1 MTVAKALQL
10 ATEELTHAGL
20 NTPRLDAEVILGNI
34 MNVSRLELLVHN
46 DDEINKA
53 AQKLFKAQIA
63 RRAKLEPVSYLTNRK
78 SFYKLDFFVDQRV
91 LTPRP
96 ETEIAVE
103 AALDIIEN
111 VLTKKGEMNYL
122 DMGTGSGC
130 IPISILYHLPNGLDK
145 RLKITASDISKDAL
159 EVARV
164 NARNFAMISK
174 IKLLQSD
181 LFKRMD
187 TKNKFDLITANLP
200 YVPRNRKQL
209 TPEEK
214 SIDYE
219 PDVALYGG
227 ETGLDVYLNFFKQV
241 GKFLTPKG
249 QVIVEIDNG
258 QAEAIHQMVKEFLPS
273 KTIKV
278 IRDMAGYRRTV
289 VIY

>member
-1 MTVAKALQL
+1 MTVAKVLQL
-10 ATEELTHAGL
+10 GSDELAAAGL
-20 NTPRLDAEVILGNI
+20 GQPRLDAEVILSNI
-34 MNVSRLELLVHN
+34 MGVSRLELLVHN

-53 AQKLFKAQIA
+53 AQKLFKTHIA
-63 RRAKLEPVSYLTNRK
+63 RRVKLEPVAYLTNRK
-78 SFYKLDFFVDQRV
+78 SFYNLTFFVDKRV

-96 ETEIAVE
+96 ETEVMVE
-103 AALDIIEN
+103 AAIDSLEN
-111 VLTKKGEMNYL
+111 ILTQKKEANYL

-130 IPISILYHLPNGLDK
+130 IPIAILYHLPNGLDK
-145 RLKITASDISKDAL
+145 RIKITASDISKGAL
-159 EVARV
+159 EVAKI
-164 NARNFAMISK
+164 NARNYSMIGK
-174 IKLLQSD
+174 IKFVHSD
-181 LFKRMD
+181 LFKRID
-187 TKNKFDLITANLP
+187 PKNKFDFVTANLP
-200 YVPRNRKQL
+200 YVPENRQQV

-227 ETGLDVYLNFFKQV
+227 EAGLDVYLNFFKQV

-249 QVIVEIDNG
+249 QIMVEIDDE
-258 QAEAIHQMVKEFLPS
+258 QAEAIHEMVKEFLPN

>member
-103 AALDIIEN
+103 AALDIIES
-111 VLTKKGEMNYL
+111 VLTRKGEMNYL